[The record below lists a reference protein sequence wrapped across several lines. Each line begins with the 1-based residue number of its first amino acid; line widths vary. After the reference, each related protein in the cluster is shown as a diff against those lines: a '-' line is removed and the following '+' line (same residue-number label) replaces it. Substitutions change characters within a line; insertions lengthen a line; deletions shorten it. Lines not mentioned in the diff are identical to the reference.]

1 MRIKT
6 MLMKWLTNW
15 QVSLVAAVLLTNSL
29 VSPVMAQTGNQSDI
43 TGPILSTSDFAGQTL
58 PITTTVTVTGFQ
70 GGEPAQISVN
80 QAAAS
85 VNTQLA
91 DNNLTSPTGTPI
103 PAAVQELLLSILTG
117 DAQAGNNINAVT
129 AALYSAPGAP
139 PLNVIQDLL
148 ASLEKLT
155 KDKKVVPAKLLA
167 AVQAYNAMILASN
180 EEFLGNPPA
189 ELRAIQASLAKLVGL
204 TIS

>member
-1 MRIKT
+1 

-43 TGPILSTSDFAGQTL
+43 TGPVLSTSDFAGQTI
-58 PITTTVTVTGFQ
+58 PTTTVTVTGFQ

-103 PAAVQELLLSILTG
+103 PPAIQELLLGILTG
-117 DAQAGNNINAVT
+117 DAQAGNNINAL
-129 AALYSAPGAP
+129 AAPFSGAP
-139 PLNVIQDLL
+139 PDLIQDLL
-148 ASLEKLT
+148 NRLEGLT
-155 KDKKVVPAKLLA
+155 LGNTVNPVNLLA

-180 EEFLGNPPA
+180 EAFLANPPA
-189 ELRAIQASLAKLVGL
+189 ELRAIQVFLAALVGA
-204 TIS
+204 TR

>member
-1 MRIKT
+1 
-6 MLMKWLTNW
+6 LASFPSGGGFAD
-15 QVSLVAAVLLTNSL
+15 QCPSLSRYGANRQ
-29 VSPVMAQTGNQSDI
+29 PVRCHWAN
-43 TGPILSTSDFAGQTL
+43 
-58 PITTTVTVTGFQ
+58 TTTTVTGFQ
-70 GGEPAQISVN
+70 GGEPAQIAVN

-85 VNTQLA
+85 LNIQLA

-117 DAQAGNNINAVT
+117 DAQAGNNINAVI

-139 PLNVIQDLL
+139 PLNVIEDLL
-148 ASLEKLT
+148 ASLERLT

>member
-1 MRIKT
+1 

-43 TGPILSTSDFAGQTL
+43 TGPILSTSDFAGQTI
-58 PITTTVTVTGFQ
+58 PITTTVTGLGFQ
-70 GGEPAQISVN
+70 GGEPVQIAVN

-85 VNTQLA
+85 VNALLA
-91 DNNLTSPTGTPI
+91 SNNLTSPTGIPI
-103 PAAVQELLLSILTG
+103 PAAVQQLLLSILTG
-117 DAQAGNNINAVT
+117 DAQAGNNINAVI

-167 AVQAYNAMILASN
+167 AVRAYNAMILASN
-180 EEFLGNPPA
+180 EEFLRNPPA
-189 ELRAIQASLAKLVGL
+189 ELRAIQAFLAKLVQP

>member
-1 MRIKT
+1 

-43 TGPILSTSDFAGQTL
+43 TGPILSTSDFAGQTI
-58 PITTTVTVTGFQ
+58 PTTTVTGLGFQ

-80 QAAAS
+80 QTAAS
-85 VNTQLA
+85 VNALLA
-91 DNNLTSPTGTPI
+91 SNNLTSPTGTPI

-117 DAQAGNNINAVT
+117 DAQAGNNINAVI
-129 AALYSAPGAP
+129 AALSTVPGAP
-139 PLNVIQDLL
+139 LDIIEDLL
-148 ASLEKLT
+148 NRLEGLT
-155 KDKKVVPAKLLA
+155 SDNTVNPVKLLA

-180 EEFLGNPPA
+180 EEFLRNPPA
-189 ELRAIQASLAKLVGL
+189 ELRAIQASLAKLVEA

>member
-1 MRIKT
+1 

-29 VSPVMAQTGNQSDI
+29 VSPGMAQTGNQSDA
-43 TGPILSTSDFAGQTL
+43 TGPILSTGDFAGQTF
-58 PITTTVTVTGFQ
+58 PTTTTVTVTGFQ

-103 PAAVQELLLSILTG
+103 PPAFQESILSILTG

-129 AALYSAPGAP
+129 AALYTAPGAP
-139 PLNVIQDLL
+139 PLNVIEDLL
-148 ASLEKLT
+148 ASLERLT
-155 KDKKVVPAKLLA
+155 KDEKVVPAKLLA
-167 AVQAYNAMILASN
+167 AVQAYNVMILASN
-180 EEFLGNPPA
+180 EEFLRNPPA
-189 ELRAIQASLAKLVGL
+189 ELRAIQASLAKLVEA

>member
-1 MRIKT
+1 

-15 QVSLVAAVLLTNSL
+15 QVSLVAAVLLTNAL

-43 TGPILSTSDFAGQTL
+43 TGPILSTSDFAGQTI
-58 PITTTVTVTGFQ
+58 PTTTVTGLGFQ

-103 PAAVQELLLSILTG
+103 PAAVQQSLLSILTG
-117 DAQAGNNINAVT
+117 DAQAGNNINAVI
-129 AALYSAPGAP
+129 AGLYSAPGAP

-148 ASLEKLT
+148 DSLEGLT
-155 KDKKVVPAKLLA
+155 RDEKVVPAKLLA

-180 EEFLGNPPA
+180 EEFLRNPPA
-189 ELRAIQASLAKLVGL
+189 ELRAIQAFLAKLVQP

>member
-1 MRIKT
+1 MEIKT

-29 VSPVMAQTGNQSDI
+29 VSPGMAQTGNQSDA
-43 TGPILSTSDFAGQTL
+43 TGPILSTSDFAGQTF
-58 PITTTVTVTGFQ
+58 PTTTTVTGFQ

-103 PAAVQELLLSILTG
+103 PAAFQELLLSILTG

-129 AALYSAPGAP
+129 AALTTAPGAP
-139 PLNVIQDLL
+139 PLDVIQDLL
-148 ASLEKLT
+148 NRLEGLT
-155 KDKKVVPAKLLA
+155 LGNAVNPVNLLA

-180 EEFLGNPPA
+180 EEFLRNPPA
-189 ELRAIQASLAKLVGL
+189 ELRAIQASLAKLVEA

>member
-1 MRIKT
+1 

-15 QVSLVAAVLLTNSL
+15 QVSLVTAVLLTNSL
-29 VSPVMAQTGNQSDI
+29 VSPAMAQTGNQSDA
-43 TGPILSTSDFAGQTL
+43 TGPILSTSDFAGQTF
-58 PITTTVTVTGFQ
+58 PIPFVRTEFQ
-70 GGEPAQISVN
+70 GGEPAQIAVN

-85 VNTQLA
+85 LNIQLA

-129 AALYSAPGAP
+129 GALYSAPGAP
-139 PLNVIQDLL
+139 LDLIQDLL
-148 ASLEKLT
+148 NRLEGLT
-155 KDKKVVPAKLLA
+155 LGNAVNPVNLLA

-180 EEFLGNPPA
+180 EAFLGNPPA
-189 ELRAIQASLAKLVGL
+189 ELRAIQAFLAALVEA
-204 TIS
+204 TR

>member
-1 MRIKT
+1 

-15 QVSLVAAVLLTNSL
+15 QVSLVAAVLLTNAL
-29 VSPVMAQTGNQSDI
+29 VSPVMAQTGNQSDA
-43 TGPILSTSDFAGQTL
+43 TGAILSTGDFAGQTF
-58 PITTTVTVTGFQ
+58 PTTTTVTGFQ

-85 VNTQLA
+85 VNTLLA

-103 PAAVQELLLSILTG
+103 PPAVQESILSILTG
-117 DAQAGNNINAVT
+117 DAQAGNNINAVI
-129 AALYSAPGAP
+129 AALYAVPGAP
-139 PLNVIQDLL
+139 PLNVIEDLL
-148 ASLEKLT
+148 ALLEKLT

-167 AVQAYNAMILASN
+167 AVQAYNVMILASN
-180 EEFLGNPPA
+180 EEFLRNPPA
-189 ELRAIQASLAKLVGL
+189 ELRAIQASLAKLVEA

>member
-1 MRIKT
+1 

-29 VSPVMAQTGNQSDI
+29 VSLGMAQTGNQSDA
-43 TGPILSTSDFAGQTL
+43 TGPILSTGDFAGQTF
-58 PITTTVTVTGFQ
+58 PTTTTVTGFQ
-70 GGEPAQISVN
+70 GGEPAQIAVN

-85 VNTQLA
+85 LNIQLA

-103 PAAVQELLLSILTG
+103 PPAVQESILSILTG
-117 DAQAGNNINAVT
+117 DAQAGNNINAVI
-129 AALYSAPGAP
+129 AALYAVPGAP
-139 PLNVIQDLL
+139 PLNVIEDLL
-148 ASLEKLT
+148 ALLEKLT

-180 EEFLGNPPA
+180 EEFLRNPPA
-189 ELRAIQASLAKLVGL
+189 ELRAIQASLAKLVEA

>member
-1 MRIKT
+1 

-15 QVSLVAAVLLTNSL
+15 QVSLVAAVLLTNAL
-29 VSPVMAQTGNQSDI
+29 VSPGMAQTGNQSDA
-43 TGPILSTSDFAGQTL
+43 TGAILSTGDFAGQTF
-58 PITTTVTVTGFQ
+58 PGTTTVTGFQ

-80 QAAAS
+80 QTAAS
-85 VNTQLA
+85 VNALLA
-91 DNNLTSPTGTPI
+91 SNNLTSPTGTPI

-139 PLNVIQDLL
+139 PLNVIEDLL
-148 ASLEKLT
+148 ASLERLT
-155 KDKKVVPAKLLA
+155 KDEKVVPAKLLA
-167 AVQAYNAMILASN
+167 AVQAYNVMILASN
-180 EEFLGNPPA
+180 EEFLRNPPA
-189 ELRAIQASLAKLVGL
+189 ELRAIQASLAKLVEA

>member
-1 MRIKT
+1 
-6 MLMKWLTNW
+6 MLMKRLTNF

-43 TGPILSTSDFAGQTL
+43 TGPVLSTSDFAGQTI
-58 PITTTVTVTGFQ
+58 PTTTVTVTGFQ

-103 PAAVQELLLSILTG
+103 PPAIQELLLGILTG
-117 DAQAGNNINAVT
+117 DAQAGNNINAL
-129 AALYSAPGAP
+129 AAPFSGAP
-139 PLNVIQDLL
+139 PDLIQDLL
-148 ASLEKLT
+148 NRLEGLT
-155 KDKKVVPAKLLA
+155 LGNTVNPVNLLA

-180 EEFLGNPPA
+180 EAFLANPPA
-189 ELRAIQASLAKLVGL
+189 ELRAIQVFLAALVGA
-204 TIS
+204 TR

>member
-1 MRIKT
+1 

-43 TGPILSTSDFAGQTL
+43 TGPILSTSDFAGQTIST
-58 PITTTVTVTGFQ
+58 PTVTGLGFQ

-80 QAAAS
+80 QTAAS

-91 DNNLTSPTGTPI
+91 DNNLTSPTGIPI
-103 PAAVQELLLSILTG
+103 PAAIQELLLGILTG
-117 DAQAGNNINAVT
+117 DAQVANNINAL
-129 AALYSAPGAP
+129 AAPFSGAP
-139 PLNVIQDLL
+139 PDLIQDLL
-148 ASLEKLT
+148 NRLDGLT
-155 KDKKVVPAKLLA
+155 LGNTVNPVNLLA

-180 EEFLGNPPA
+180 EAFLANPPA
-189 ELRAIQASLAKLVGL
+189 ELQAIQAFLAALVGA
-204 TIS
+204 TR

>member
-1 MRIKT
+1 

-15 QVSLVAAVLLTNSL
+15 QVSLVAAVLLTNAL
-29 VSPVMAQTGNQSDI
+29 VSPVMAQTGNQSDV
-43 TGPILSTSDFAGQTL
+43 TGPILSTGDFAGQTI
-58 PITTTVTVTGFQ
+58 PITTTVTGLGFQ

-103 PAAVQELLLSILTG
+103 PPAIQQSILSILTG

-129 AALYSAPGAP
+129 AALYTAPGAP

-148 ASLEKLT
+148 ASLEGLT
-155 KDKKVVPAKLLA
+155 NDEKVVPAKLLA
-167 AVQAYNAMILASN
+167 AVLAYNAMILASN
-180 EEFLGNPPA
+180 EEFLRNPPA
-189 ELRAIQASLAKLVGL
+189 ELRAIQASLAKLVQP

>member
-1 MRIKT
+1 

-43 TGPILSTSDFAGQTL
+43 TGPILSTSDFAGQTI
-58 PITTTVTVTGFQ
+58 PITTTVTGLGLQ

-80 QAAAS
+80 QTAAS
-85 VNTQLA
+85 LNIQLA
-91 DNNLTSPTGTPI
+91 DNNLTSPTGIPI
-103 PAAVQELLLSILTG
+103 PPAIQQLLLSILTG
-117 DAQAGNNINAVT
+117 DAQAGNNINAVI

-148 ASLEKLT
+148 ASLEELT
-155 KDKKVVPAKLLA
+155 KEERVVPAKLQA
-167 AVQAYNAMILASN
+167 AVRAYNAMILASN
-180 EEFLGNPPA
+180 EEFLRNPPA
-189 ELRAIQASLAKLVGL
+189 ELRAIQASLAKLVQP

>member
-1 MRIKT
+1 

-29 VSPVMAQTGNQSDI
+29 VSPVMAQTGNQSDA
-43 TGPILSTSDFAGQTL
+43 TGPILSTGDFQTI
-58 PITTTVTVTGFQ
+58 PITTTVTGLGFQ
-70 GGEPAQISVN
+70 GGEPAQIAVN

-85 VNTQLA
+85 LNTLLA
-91 DNNLTSPTGTPI
+91 DNNLTSPTGIPI
-103 PAAVQELLLSILTG
+103 PAAIQELLLSILTG
-117 DAQAGNNINAVT
+117 DAQAGNNINAVI
-129 AALYSAPGAP
+129 AGLYSAPGAP

-148 ASLEKLT
+148 DSLEGLT
-155 KDKKVVPAKLLA
+155 RDEKVVPAKLLA

-180 EEFLGNPPA
+180 EEFLRNPPA
-189 ELRAIQASLAKLVGL
+189 ELRAIQAFLAKLVQP

>member
-1 MRIKT
+1 
-6 MLMKWLTNW
+6 MLMKRLTNF

-43 TGPILSTSDFAGQTL
+43 TGPVLSTSDFAGQTI
-58 PITTTVTVTGFQ
+58 PTTTVTVTGFQ

-103 PAAVQELLLSILTG
+103 PPAIQELLLGILTG

-129 AALYSAPGAP
+129 AALTTAPGAP

-148 ASLEKLT
+148 NRLEGLT
-155 KDKKVVPAKLLA
+155 SDNTVNPVNLLA

-180 EEFLGNPPA
+180 EAFLANPPA
-189 ELRAIQASLAKLVGL
+189 ELRAIQVFLAALVEA

>member
-1 MRIKT
+1 
-6 MLMKWLTNW
+6 MLMKRLTNF

-43 TGPILSTSDFAGQTL
+43 TGPILSTSDFAGQTI
-58 PITTTVTVTGFQ
+58 PTTTVTGLGFQ

-80 QAAAS
+80 QTAGS
-85 VNTQLA
+85 VNALLA
-91 DNNLTSPTGTPI
+91 SNNLTSPTGTPI
-103 PAAVQELLLSILTG
+103 PPAIQELLLGILTG

-129 AALYSAPGAP
+129 AALTTAPGAP

-148 ASLEKLT
+148 NRLEGLT
-155 KDKKVVPAKLLA
+155 SDNTVNPVNLLA

-180 EEFLGNPPA
+180 EAFLANPPA
-189 ELRAIQASLAKLVGL
+189 ELRAIQVFLAALVEA

>member
-1 MRIKT
+1 

-43 TGPILSTSDFAGQTL
+43 TGPILSTSDFAGQTI
-58 PITTTVTVTGFQ
+58 PTTTVTGLGFQ

-103 PAAVQELLLSILTG
+103 PPAIQELLLGILTG
-117 DAQAGNNINAVT
+117 DAQAGNNINAL
-129 AALYSAPGAP
+129 AAPFSGAP
-139 PLNVIQDLL
+139 PDLIQDLL
-148 ASLEKLT
+148 NSLEGLT
-155 KDKKVVPAKLLA
+155 LGNAVNPVNLLA

-180 EEFLGNPPA
+180 EAFLANPPA
-189 ELRAIQASLAKLVGL
+189 ELRAIQAFLAALVSA
-204 TIS
+204 TR

>member
-1 MRIKT
+1 MEIKT

-29 VSPVMAQTGNQSDI
+29 VSPGMAQTGNQSDA
-43 TGPILSTSDFAGQTL
+43 TGPILSTGDFAGQTF
-58 PITTTVTVTGFQ
+58 PTTTTVTGFQ

-85 VNTQLA
+85 VNTLLA

-103 PAAVQELLLSILTG
+103 PPAVQQSLLSILTG
-117 DAQAGNNINAVT
+117 EAQAGNNINAVI
-129 AALYSAPGAP
+129 AALYAVPGAP
-139 PLNVIQDLL
+139 PLNVIEDLL
-148 ASLEKLT
+148 ALLERLT

-180 EEFLGNPPA
+180 EAFLANPPA
-189 ELRAIQASLAKLVGL
+189 ELQAIQAFLAALVGA
-204 TIS
+204 TR

>member
-1 MRIKT
+1 
-6 MLMKWLTNW
+6 MKWLTNW
-15 QVSLVAAVLLTNSL
+15 QVSLVAAVLLTNAL

-43 TGPILSTSDFAGQTL
+43 TGPILSTSDFAGQTI
-58 PITTTVTVTGFQ
+58 PTTTVTGLGFQ

-103 PAAVQELLLSILTG
+103 PAAVQQSLLSILTG
-117 DAQAGNNINAVT
+117 DAQAGNNINAVI
-129 AALYSAPGAP
+129 AGLYSAPGAP

-148 ASLEKLT
+148 DSLEGLT
-155 KDKKVVPAKLLA
+155 RDEKVVPAKLLA

-180 EEFLGNPPA
+180 EEFLRNPPA
-189 ELRAIQASLAKLVGL
+189 ELRAIQAFLAKLVQP

>member
-1 MRIKT
+1 

-15 QVSLVAAVLLTNSL
+15 QVSLVAAVLLTNAL
-29 VSPVMAQTGNQSDI
+29 VSPAIAQTGNQSDA
-43 TGPILSTSDFAGQTL
+43 TGPILSTSDFAGQTF
-58 PITTTVTVTGFQ
+58 PIPFVRTEFQ
-70 GGEPAQISVN
+70 GGEPAQIAVN

-85 VNTQLA
+85 LNIQLA

-129 AALYSAPGAP
+129 AALYSASGAP
-139 PLNVIQDLL
+139 LDLIQDLL
-148 ASLEKLT
+148 NRLEGLT
-155 KDKKVVPAKLLA
+155 LGNAVNPVNLLA

-180 EEFLGNPPA
+180 EEFLRNPPA
-189 ELRAIQASLAKLVGL
+189 ELRAIQASLAKLVQP

>member
-1 MRIKT
+1 

-15 QVSLVAAVLLTNSL
+15 QVSLVAAVLLTNAL
-29 VSPVMAQTGNQSDI
+29 VSPVMAQTGNQSDA
-43 TGPILSTSDFAGQTL
+43 TGPILSTGDFAGQTF
-58 PITTTVTVTGFQ
+58 PSTRTVTGFQ
-70 GGEPAQISVN
+70 GGEPDQIAVN

-85 VNTQLA
+85 LNTQLA
-91 DNNLTSPTGTPI
+91 DNNLTSLTCTPI
-103 PAAVQELLLSILTG
+103 PPAVQQSLLSILTG
-117 DAQAGNNINAVT
+117 EAQAGGNNINAVT

-155 KDKKVVPAKLLA
+155 RDEKVVPAKLLA
-167 AVQAYNAMILASN
+167 AVRAYNAMILASN
-180 EEFLGNPPA
+180 EEFLRNPPA
-189 ELRAIQASLAKLVGL
+189 ELRAIQASLAKLVQP

>member
-1 MRIKT
+1 
-6 MLMKWLTNW
+6 MLMKRLTNF

-103 PAAVQELLLSILTG
+103 PPAIQELLLGILTG

-155 KDKKVVPAKLLA
+155 RDEKVVPAKLLA
-167 AVQAYNAMILASN
+167 AVRAYNAMILASN
-180 EEFLGNPPA
+180 EEFLRNPPA
-189 ELRAIQASLAKLVGL
+189 ELRAIQAFLAKLVGP

>member
-1 MRIKT
+1 

-43 TGPILSTSDFAGQTL
+43 TGPILSTSDFAGQTI
-58 PITTTVTVTGFQ
+58 PITTTVTGLGFQ

-80 QAAAS
+80 QTAAS
-85 VNTQLA
+85 LNIQLA
-91 DNNLTSPTGTPI
+91 DNNLTSPTGIPI
-103 PAAVQELLLSILTG
+103 PAAIQQLLLSILTG
-117 DAQAGNNINAVT
+117 DAQAGNNINAVI

-148 ASLEKLT
+148 ASLERLT
-155 KDKKVVPAKLLA
+155 RDEKVVPAKLLA

-180 EEFLGNPPA
+180 EEFLRNPPA
-189 ELRAIQASLAKLVGL
+189 ELRAIQASLAKLVQP

>member
-1 MRIKT
+1 

-103 PAAVQELLLSILTG
+103 PPAFQESILSILTG
-117 DAQAGNNINAVT
+117 DAQAGNNINAVI
-129 AALYSAPGAP
+129 AALYAVPGAP
-139 PLNVIQDLL
+139 PLNVIEDLL
-148 ASLEKLT
+148 ALLERLT

-167 AVQAYNAMILASN
+167 AVQAYNVMILASN
-180 EEFLGNPPA
+180 EEFLRNPPA
-189 ELRAIQASLAKLVGL
+189 ELRAIQASLAKLVEA

>member
-103 PAAVQELLLSILTG
+103 PPAFQESILSILTG

-129 AALYSAPGAP
+129 AALYTAPGAP
-139 PLNVIQDLL
+139 PLNVIEDLL
-148 ASLEKLT
+148 ASLERLT
-155 KDKKVVPAKLLA
+155 KDEKVVPAKLLA
-167 AVQAYNAMILASN
+167 AVQAYNVMILASN
-180 EEFLGNPPA
+180 EEFLRNPPA
-189 ELRAIQASLAKLVGL
+189 ELRAIQASLAKLVEA

>member
-1 MRIKT
+1 
-6 MLMKWLTNW
+6 MLMKRLTNF

-58 PITTTVTVTGFQ
+58 PITTTTVTGFQ
-70 GGEPAQISVN
+70 GGEPAQIAVN

-85 VNTQLA
+85 LNTQLA

-103 PAAVQELLLSILTG
+103 PAAVQQSLLSILTT

-155 KDKKVVPAKLLA
+155 RDDKVVPAKLLA
-167 AVQAYNAMILASN
+167 AVLAYNAMILASN
-180 EEFLGNPPA
+180 EEFLRNPPA
-189 ELRAIQASLAKLVGL
+189 ELRAIQASLAKLVQP

>member
-1 MRIKT
+1 MEIKT

-29 VSPVMAQTGNQSDI
+29 VSPGMAQTGNQSDA
-43 TGPILSTSDFAGQTL
+43 TGPILSTGDFAGQTF
-58 PITTTVTVTGFQ
+58 PTTTTVTGFQ

-85 VNTQLA
+85 VNTLLA

-103 PAAVQELLLSILTG
+103 PPAVQESILSILTG
-117 DAQAGNNINAVT
+117 DAQAGNNINAVI
-129 AALYSAPGAP
+129 AALYAVPGAP
-139 PLNVIQDLL
+139 PLNVIEDLL
-148 ASLEKLT
+148 ALLERLT

-167 AVQAYNAMILASN
+167 AVQAYNVMILASN
-180 EEFLGNPPA
+180 EEFLRNPPA
-189 ELRAIQASLAKLVGL
+189 ELRAIQASLAKLVEA

>member
-15 QVSLVAAVLLTNSL
+15 QVSLVAAVLLTNAL

-58 PITTTVTVTGFQ
+58 PITTTTVTGFQ
-70 GGEPAQISVN
+70 GGEPAQIAVN

-103 PAAVQELLLSILTG
+103 PAAVQQSILSILTG

-129 AALYSAPGAP
+129 AALYTAPGAP
-139 PLNVIQDLL
+139 PLNVIEDLL

-155 KDKKVVPAKLLA
+155 RDKKVVPAKLLA
-167 AVQAYNAMILASN
+167 AVRAYNVMILASN
-180 EEFLGNPPA
+180 EEFLRNPPA
-189 ELRAIQASLAKLVGL
+189 ELRAIQASLAKLVQP

>member
-1 MRIKT
+1 

-29 VSPVMAQTGNQSDI
+29 VSPGMAQTGNQSDA
-43 TGPILSTSDFAGQTL
+43 TGPILSTGDFAGQTF
-58 PITTTVTVTGFQ
+58 PTTTTVTGFQ

-85 VNTQLA
+85 VNTLLA

-103 PAAVQELLLSILTG
+103 PPAVQESILSILTG
-117 DAQAGNNINAVT
+117 DAQAGNNINAVI
-129 AALYSAPGAP
+129 AALYAVPGAP
-139 PLNVIQDLL
+139 PLNVIEDLL
-148 ASLEKLT
+148 ALLERLT

-167 AVQAYNAMILASN
+167 AVQAYNVMILASN
-180 EEFLGNPPA
+180 EEFLRNPPA
-189 ELRAIQASLAKLVGL
+189 ELRAMQASLAKLVEA

>member
-1 MRIKT
+1 

-43 TGPILSTSDFAGQTL
+43 TGPILSTSDFAGQTI
-58 PITTTVTVTGFQ
+58 PITTTVTGLGFQ
-70 GGEPAQISVN
+70 GGEPAQIAVN

-85 VNTQLA
+85 LNIQLA
-91 DNNLTSPTGTPI
+91 DNNLTSPTGIPI
-103 PAAVQELLLSILTG
+103 PAAIQQLLLSILTG
-117 DAQAGNNINAVT
+117 DAQAGNNINAVI

-139 PLNVIQDLL
+139 PLNVIEDLL
-148 ASLEKLT
+148 ASLERLT
-155 KDKKVVPAKLLA
+155 RDEKVVPAKLLA

-180 EEFLGNPPA
+180 EEFLRNPPA
-189 ELRAIQASLAKLVGL
+189 ELRAIQASLVKLVGL

>member
-1 MRIKT
+1 

-29 VSPVMAQTGNQSDI
+29 VSPGMAQTGNQSDA
-43 TGPILSTSDFAGQTL
+43 TGPILSTSDFAGQTF
-58 PITTTVTVTGFQ
+58 PTTTTVTGFQ

-85 VNTQLA
+85 VNTLLA

-103 PAAVQELLLSILTG
+103 PPAIQELLLGILTG
-117 DAQAGNNINAVT
+117 DAQAGNNINAL
-129 AALYSAPGAP
+129 AAPFSGAP
-139 PLNVIQDLL
+139 PDLIQDLL
-148 ASLEKLT
+148 NRLEGLT
-155 KDKKVVPAKLLA
+155 LGNTVNPVNLLA

-180 EEFLGNPPA
+180 EAFLANPPA
-189 ELRAIQASLAKLVGL
+189 ELRAIQVFLAALVGA
-204 TIS
+204 TR